1 MYIKRAILAA
11 AITLAM
17 TSSLFAQPQG
27 RQTPQERAKT
37 EVATLKT
44 ELTLNSDQEQKI
56 YDIMVADSEKMK
68 QARQAGT
75 EDREAM
81 RAKMDSMRTAQ
92 QTKIKAELTDDQI
105 TKYNAY
111 IAKKQKE
118 IDQRRNR

>member
-1 MYIKRAILAA
+1 MYIKRAILAT
-11 AITLAM
+11 AITLIM

-37 EVATLKT
+37 EVAALKT
-44 ELTLNSDQEQKI
+44 ELTLSSDQEQKI
-56 YDIMVADSEKMK
+56 YDIMVAESENMR

-81 RAKMDSMRTAQ
+81 RVKMDSMRTAK

-118 IDQRRNR
+118 FEQRRNQ